1 MLQPFQ
7 KDNNDIVIPSLSNN
21 LYKEHK
27 IDILDEL
34 PQDQIIGTGLLKG
47 MEGLNELEKY
57 IYYLIIKE
65 FRKIMKK
72 KNKTT

>member
-1 MLQPFQ
+1 
-7 KDNNDIVIPSLSNN
+7 
-21 LYKEHK
+21 
-27 IDILDEL
+27 LDRL

-47 MEGLNELEKY
+47 TKGLNELEKY